1 MNKKNFKKNL
11 IATLQ
16 KGFSLVELLVV
27 VAIIGVLA
35 GIGIVGYNSYI
46 EYAVEKVNEANAK
59 LLADAIRNERIAQK
73 GRFANAYCKNPN
85 NLDIING
92 RYEDIITG
100 QTGNTLPP
108 PLPLLPP
115 LPTYSPYYGH
125 FGNCVNYL
133 VTNNQLI
140 NPYTNRPYGENYR
153 NPTGYPAFWTLAA
166 TFYDIEDY
174 DLSEVVNNHYTS
186 DRRYEVCGAC
196 SDDVGGLILLYRPEA
211 DKITSYVGTCKAI
224 NGEPY
229 ENFLG
234 EMQTDAFSYA
244 YKFFTI
250 ETTN

>member
-1 MNKKNFKKNL
+1 MNKKELKKNL
-11 IATLQ
+11 ILITQ

-59 LLADAIRNERIAQK
+59 LLADAIRNERFAQK
-73 GRFANAYCKNPN
+73 GRFVNAYCSKNPN
-85 NLDIING
+85 NFEIISG
-92 RYEDIITG
+92 GYENIITG
-100 QTGNTLPP
+100 QTGNGP
-108 PLPLLPP
+108 
-115 LPTYSPYYGH
+115 YGH

-133 VTNNQLI
+133 VTSNQLI
-140 NPYTNRPYGENYR
+140 NPYTNKPYGGPNGENYR

-166 TFYDIEDY
+166 TFIDIIDIENW

-186 DRRYEVCGAC
+186 ERRYEVCGAC

-234 EMQTDAFSYA
+234 EMQTDTFSYA

>member
-1 MNKKNFKKNL
+1 MNKKKINKNL
-11 IATLQ
+11 LVILQ

-59 LLADAIRNERIAQK
+59 LLADAIRNERFAQK
-73 GRFANAYCKNPN
+73 GRFANAYCSKNPN
-85 NLDIING
+85 NFEIISG
-92 RYEDIITG
+92 GYENIITG
-100 QTGNTLPP
+100 QTGNGP
-108 PLPLLPP
+108 
-115 LPTYSPYYGH
+115 YGH

-133 VTNNQLI
+133 VTSNQLI
-140 NPYTNRPYGENYR
+140 NPYTNKPYGGPNGENYR

-234 EMQTDAFSYA
+234 EMQTDTFSYA

>member
-1 MNKKNFKKNL
+1 MFFFKINKKKINKNL
-11 IATLQ
+11 VVILQ

-59 LLADAIRNERIAQK
+59 LLADAIRNERFAQK
-73 GRFANAYCKNPN
+73 GRFVNAYCSKNPN
-85 NLDIING
+85 NFEIISGSYVN
-92 RYEDIITG
+92 IITG
-100 QTGNTLPP
+100 QN
-108 PLPLLPP
+108 
-115 LPTYSPYYGH
+115 

-133 VTNNQLI
+133 VTSNQLI

-174 DLSEVVNNHYTS
+174 DESEVVNNHYTS

-196 SDDVGGLILLYRPEA
+196 SDDVGGLILLYRTEA